1 MWSIPHLFLDSS
13 VWSIFITISTL
24 LSHKALTRIFPSQPL
39 TSLCSGQ
46 IPKWRILQ
54 RPFYECLINVTL
66 KSFPTRE
73 TLNQVKIRF
82 ELTGFYLLAWEA
94 GTSQVNW
101 FSFPG
106 VHSKAWL
113 WLTKRQNTP
122 PINSFRSIFSLQIW
136 SWELSILKWN
146 DLARVHP
153 DLYSISLLRF
163 GISSTIF
170 C

>member
-1 MWSIPHLFLDSS
+1 M
-13 VWSIFITISTL
+13 
-24 LSHKALTRIFPSQPL
+24 
-39 TSLCSGQ
+39 
-46 IPKWRILQ
+46 Q
-54 RPFYECLINVTL
+54 RSKVFWLPY
-66 KSFPTRE
+66 RE

-82 ELTGFYLLAWEA
+82 YLLAWES

-122 PINSFRSIFSLQIW
+122 PINSFRSIFSLQTW

-153 DLYSISLLRF
+153 DLYSISWLRY
-163 GISSTIF
+163 GISSSWFLANLLHELFENLTASSQSCLFIYLKLPDSFFGGLYIF
-170 C
+170 NCKQ